1 MFDCLPDPRTLIQQS
16 PPIHLVT
23 ASVALAWYTANSA
36 LIVDVREPFEY
47 ALERI
52 PGTML
57 RPLSTFNPHQSL
69 PTNGRRLLLMCAV
82 GVRCEPAAL
91 TLLQAGHPIHVY
103 RVEGG
108 LSAWCQAGGPVMVG
122 SSSGSRHPSDAP

>member
-1 MFDCLPDPRTLIQQS
+1 MFDSLPDPRSLIQQS
-16 PPIHLVT
+16 PPVHVVT
-23 ASVALAWYTANSA
+23 ASLALAWYTADSA

-52 PGTML
+52 PGTIL
-57 RPLSTFNPHQSL
+57 RPLSTFDPHQRP
-69 PTNGRRLLLMCAV
+69 PTNGRRLLLLCAV

-91 TLLQAGHPIHVY
+91 ALVQAGHPAPVY

-108 LSAWCQAGGPVMVG
+108 LSAWCRAGGPVMVG
-122 SSSGSRHPSDAP
+122 SSSGSHRPPDVP